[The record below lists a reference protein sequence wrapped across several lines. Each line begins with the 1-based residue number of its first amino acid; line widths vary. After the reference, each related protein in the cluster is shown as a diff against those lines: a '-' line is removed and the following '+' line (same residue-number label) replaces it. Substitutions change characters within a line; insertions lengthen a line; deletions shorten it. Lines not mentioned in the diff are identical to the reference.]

1 MNCECRQEECRAQ
14 RPFLSHLPLF
24 LILVIPFLSLCVLM
38 GWALIKSGGQPAGIA
53 VNSTFGAID
62 VAKKPAKNFTLTRLS
77 GGSVQLSELRG
88 KIVLIDFWSSWCPP
102 CRTEASALTT
112 AYEQYQELG
121 VEFVGVAIW
130 DSEKSVKRFIDDYQV
145 SYPNGIDSSGSIAID
160 YGLTGIPEKYLIDKN
175 GIVRKKFIGP
185 VEENQL
191 QRILMELILEK

>member
-77 GGSVQLSELRG
+77 GDSVQLSELRG
-88 KIVLIDFWSSWCPP
+88 KFVLIDFWSSWCPP
-102 CRTEASALTT
+102 CRAEASALTT

-145 SYPNGIDSSGSIAID
+145 SYPNGIDSRGSIAID
-160 YGLTGIPEKYLIDKN
+160 YGLTGIPEKYLVDREGMLI
-175 GIVRKKFIGP
+175 GKFVGP
-185 VEENQL
+185 MSLGRINEVL
-191 QRILMELILEK
+191 QEATRP